1 MEDNLPGS
9 GEPVF
14 DLTDVVEE
22 GVPEDMAFL
31 PRGMVEHLTATV
43 ERVARELFPAV
54 AERVVREE
62 IEKLKENRE

>member
-9 GEPVF
+9 DEQVF
-14 DLTDVVEE
+14 DLTEVVEE
-22 GVPEDMAFL
+22 GIPDSMTFL
-31 PRGMVEHLTATV
+31 PRGVVEHLTATV
-43 ERVARELFPAV
+43 ERVAREMFPAI